1 MKKTGKIIKILIIV
15 ILLGTTFSFGQ
26 GTQQITSQEI
36 LDQIQGTLEDIS
48 GQIDKVPGGS
58 LKDPIK
64 DPGYYEPKANS
75 KTDNIQFVKRAN
87 VVIGILQFVGT
98 AISVITLMT
107 LGIRYMLAGIQE
119 KALYKETMGPYL
131 IGAVMVFAIPNI
143 IAIVYD
149 FITGNIK
156 DI

>member
-75 KTDNIQFVKRAN
+75 KSDNMQLIERGNLVIGVIQF
-87 VVIGILQFVGT
+87 LGT

-107 LGIRYMLAGIQE
+107 LGIRYMLASVQE

-131 IGAVMVFAIPNI
+131 IGAVMVFTIPNI
-143 IAIVYD
+143 IAILYD
-149 FITGNIK
+149 FITGNLNVI
-156 DI
+156 